1 MKFVTW
7 NVAFYFFCQKV
18 VSAVC
23 VYVAIVSTYL
33 ILWKV
38 EETTRFEKI
47 SINMCMVILDYV
59 SWSPD

>member
-1 MKFVTW
+1 MNEICHLKRSFLL
-7 NVAFYFFCQKV
+7 FLPKGSF
-18 VSAVC
+18 SRVC
-23 VYVAIVSTYL
+23 VYVAIVSTNL

-59 SWSPD
+59 S